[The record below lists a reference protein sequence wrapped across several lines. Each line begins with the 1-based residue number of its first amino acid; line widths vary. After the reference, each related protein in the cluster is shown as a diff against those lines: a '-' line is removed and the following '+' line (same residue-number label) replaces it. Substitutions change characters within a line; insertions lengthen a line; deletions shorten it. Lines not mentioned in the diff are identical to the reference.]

1 MDEKFWGGK
10 KESLDFQSK
19 KKKKARTR
27 RENKKNQTKAPEKMF
42 KLNTRR
48 IVEFFLSELLVLCQC
63 DLNGEG
69 EGEKKKKKKRRGGT
83 TGKLVLLHS
92 LAPGP
97 IHFVSSRNSRW

>member
-69 EGEKKKKKKRRGGT
+69 EGGKKKKKKKERGNNRKACT
-83 TGKLVLLHS
+83 PTL
-92 LAPGP
+92 
-97 IHFVSSRNSRW
+97 SRSRTDPLRF